1 MNRTELKTKPKR
13 KSKNSSKLKGKDLIA
28 GIYWDKNSAAKKV
41 IFDAYRGNPADFM
54 RDMRDFRDEDMD
66 LEDIMNH
73 LIDVGAV

>member
-1 MNRTELKTKPKR
+1 MKRATLKTKPK
-13 KSKNSSKLKGKDLIA
+13 KKNSSKLKGKDLIA

-41 IFDAYRGNPADFM
+41 IFDAYRGDPKNFM
-54 RDMRDFRDEDMD
+54 RDMRDFYDDGMD

>member
-1 MNRTELKTKPKR
+1 MNRATLKTKPK
-13 KSKNSSKLKGKDLIA
+13 KKNSSKLKGKDLIA

-41 IFDAYRGNPADFM
+41 IFDAYKNDPLPIFI
-54 RDMRDFRDEDMD
+54 RDMREFYDDDMD